1 MNSLSDTFDD
11 IVLHQLQ
18 IVTKTCLVER
28 SHGLFMIDMCFAQ
41 NIFVFNFCH
50 SCGII
55 GYNLMVY
62 INVSEDSLESISLVG
77 IHLIQPCRVFSL

>member
-28 SHGLFMIDMCFAQ
+28 SHELFMIAICVLLRIFLFSFFA
-41 NIFVFNFCH
+41 IAVV
-50 SCGII
+50 
-55 GYNLMVY
+55 L
-62 INVSEDSLESISLVG
+62 
-77 IHLIQPCRVFSL
+77 